1 MLVLG
6 ILMAIA
12 IPLIGGVREAAN
24 NTKCR
29 SNLKQLHTAIFA
41 FATGNKERFPS
52 ALEDLVVKGYIN
64 EQTKLGN
71 CPGSGNKQPGL
82 VPSDYELGADLF
94 DAGNP
99 KTLSSADI
107 NSNTIILADAN
118 TENHKAGRNAIRLD
132 GSFRQNR
139 AETTVVETPDEPAPV
154 LGDLHAQFL
163 KVQDIAG
170 VTKFKF
176 GSSAHDT
183 AATPGVTAQGVSQ
196 HGDNYFPTLTHLNTK
211 IAAGKTI
218 ILELHFD
225 GVYQGQ
231 WKFLDG
237 QWVNSAL
244 DFPLLSYVWDAATS
258 TWVATV
264 RKVRVEDGQ
273 WVEDR

>member
-64 EQTKLGN
+64 EKTKLGN

-99 KTLSSADI
+99 KTLSSTGI
-107 NSNTIILADAN
+107 NSNTIILADK
-118 TENHKAGRNAIRLD
+118 EKEYHKAGRNAIRLD
-132 GSFRQNR
+132 GSI
-139 AETTVVETPDEPAPV
+139 
-154 LGDLHAQFL
+154 H
-163 KVQDIAG
+163 
-170 VTKFKF
+170 
-176 GSSAHDT
+176 
-183 AATPGVTAQGVSQ
+183 PGR
-196 HGDNYFPTLTHLNTK
+196 
-211 IAAGKTI
+211 
-218 ILELHFD
+218 EC
-225 GVYQGQ
+225 
-231 WKFLDG
+231 W
-237 QWVNSAL
+237 
-244 DFPLLSYVWDAATS
+244 
-258 TWVATV
+258 
-264 RKVRVEDGQ
+264 R
-273 WVEDR
+273 